1 MNNQFNNH
9 NKLSG
14 QHEQGFT
21 LVELMIALALG
32 LIIMAAVAQVYLMS
46 IRVSSVQQSASGVL
60 DANVF
65 GIQQIE
71 SSLRLAGLGLADKS
85 ASRQV
90 GSGILIYTPPVGG
103 QPLTGSNLDLER
115 NFGMNLQQNLAT
127 RDGSEGLNFLHAN
140 TSSGRG
146 DQLTLQYRA
155 PVDMRDCEGKLALG
169 PRDVITMRSSDH
181 NDFKRVDGQVI
192 VERYYVAKAQD
203 GTGTHLYCDAKRYIT
218 EEIVRDPHPKTDAVL
233 TNPNIAINTLTESTT
248 ATQNGVTQTVY
259 AQRGQDAVIL
269 IPNVDDFQILLG
281 VNRPETAGTQA
292 GLQTACTQ
300 AGLQYVDP
308 KQYYDSDTCR
318 TQPIVSVR
326 FAILARGATPT
337 LQMGDTAVTQFKM
350 LGKDVTLN
358 PDAPTNYVRRVYE
371 STVMLR
377 NSRKGMSS

>member
-1 MNNQFNNH
+1 MKNQFNNH

-90 GSGILIYTPPVGG
+90 GSGILIYTPPVGE

-169 PRDVITMRSSDH
+169 PRDVITMRSSDD

-192 VERYYVAKAQD
+192 VERYYVARAQD

-248 ATQNGVTQTVY
+248 ATQNGVTQTLY

-281 VNRPETAGTQA
+281 VNRPATAD
-292 GLQTACTQ
+292 TQ

-308 KQYYDSDTCR
+308 KQYYDSNTYR

-350 LGKDVTLN
+350 LGKEVTLN
-358 PDAPTNYVRRVYE
+358 PGVPTNYVRRVYE